1 MIPATLWAIT
11 EQLLETDQKMAD
23 QTMAESTTSLAPL
36 ALDTLVDLLQQQA
49 ARHQDTPAFIF
60 CPEGDIEEARIT
72 YRELDRRARAIAAS
86 LQRKG
91 AAGER
96 VLVLCRPG
104 VDSVVGL
111 FGCFYAGAVAVPVD
125 EHWPIRRV
133 ETVVPEAHARFAL
146 ATAKTQA
153 KMKAAIAGLTD
164 GSVTW
169 LAMDELD
176 DDGAT
181 WVQQDVDADTVAMI
195 QYTSG
200 STGVPKGCV
209 LTHGNY
215 LSNLKVMR
223 WALNPADDA
232 PVMNSPISGVS
243 WLPQY
248 HDMGLVGGILGTIYG
263 GRTTVLMSPSAFLMR
278 PIRWLQAISRF
289 GATITAAPNF
299 AYEACVKRTTA
310 EQRAALDL
318 SSLSIAVIGAGP
330 ISAETLQSFT
340 EAFAPA
346 GFRPEAFI
354 PAYGLAE
361 ATLGVTGMSESPVPV
376 IRHFDRPGLGEE
388 RVVEVAADAAGAVPL
403 VGCGA
408 KAETQET
415 LIVDPETRLRREP
428 EEVGEIWVS
437 GPSVG
442 VGYWGR
448 PEETEHAFNAYL
460 ADTGEGPYLRS
471 GDLGFFAGGEL
482 FVTGRCKDLMTIGGY
497 SHYPN
502 DIELTVQA
510 CHPALMPSR
519 GAVFQLPTQRNAPEH
534 VVVVQEVH
542 HHEAVGV
549 DLNDLIESIRA
560 AIRTH
565 HGIDAQAVVL
575 LKPMRI
581 PTTTSGKIQRSA
593 CREQYVS
600 GELKPLVQWQ
610 APPQPDDTPDV
621 KNVLAGGLLQLAV
634 QGLARRRG
642 ATGRPGQG

>member
-1 MIPATLWAIT
+1 
-11 EQLLETDQKMAD
+11 
-23 QTMAESTTSLAPL
+23 MAEPTTSLAPL
-36 ALDTLVDLLQQQA
+36 ELDSLVDLMQQQA
-49 ARHQDTPAFIF
+49 ARFQDTPAFIF
-60 CPEGDIEEARIT
+60 CPEGDAEEARIT
-72 YRELDRRARAIAAS
+72 YRQLDSRARSIAAD
-86 LQRKG
+86 LQRQG

-104 VDSVVGL
+104 VDSVAGL

-125 EHWPIRRV
+125 EHWPIRRI
-133 ETVVPEAHARFAL
+133 ETVVPEADARFAL

-153 KMKAAIAGLTD
+153 KMKAAVDGLSS
-164 GSVTW
+164 GPKLTW
-169 LAMDELD
+169 LAMDEVE
-176 DDGAT
+176 DDGSG
-181 WVQQDVDADTVAMI
+181 WELQDVSADSLAMI

-209 LTHGNY
+209 LTHRNY
-215 LSNLKVMR
+215 LSNLEIMR

-248 HDMGLVGGILGTIYG
+248 HDMGFVGGIVGTIYG

-278 PIRWLQAISRF
+278 PIRWMQAISRYQ
-289 GATITAAPNF
+289 ATITAGPNF
-299 AYEACVKRTTA
+299 AYEACVKRSTA

-318 SSLSIAVIGAGP
+318 SSLSIAVVGAGP
-330 ISAETLQSFT
+330 ISSETLRSFT

-361 ATLGVTGMSESPVPV
+361 ATLGVTGMSNSPVPV
-376 IRHFDRPGLGEE
+376 VTHFDRSALGED
-388 RVVEVAADAAGAVPL
+388 RVVEVQADAAGAVPL
-403 VGCGA
+403 VACGA
-408 KAETQET
+408 KAETQEV
-415 LIVDPETRLRREP
+415 LIVDPETRLRRGP

-442 VGYWGR
+442 VGYWNR
-448 PEETEHAFNAYL
+448 PEETEHAFNAHL
-460 ADTGEGPYLRS
+460 ADTDEGPYLRS
-471 GDLGFFAGGEL
+471 GDLGFFRDGEL
-482 FVTGRCKDLMTIGGY
+482 YVTGRCKDLMTIGGY

-519 GAVFQLPTQRNAPEH
+519 GAVFLLPTERYAPEYM
-534 VVVVQEVH
+534 VVVQEVH

-549 DLNDLIESIRA
+549 DLNELIESIRA
-560 AIRTH
+560 AIRAH
-565 HGIDAQAVVL
+565 HGIDAQAVML

-593 CREQYVS
+593 CRDQYVA
-600 GELKPLVQWQ
+600 GELSALAHWAQPRPEKA
-610 APPQPDDTPDV
+610 APGF
-621 KNVLAGGLLQLAV
+621 KGALLAGLGRMVASAV
-634 QGLARRRG
+634 AHGQRPQDGPGG
-642 ATGRPGQG
+642 A

>member
-1 MIPATLWAIT
+1 
-11 EQLLETDQKMAD
+11 
-23 QTMAESTTSLAPL
+23 MAELTSSLAPL
-36 ALDTLVDLLQQQA
+36 ELDTLVELMQQQA
-49 ARHQDTPAFIF
+49 ARFQDTPAFIF
-60 CPEGDIEEARIT
+60 CPEGDIEEDRIT
-72 YRELDRRARAIAAS
+72 YRELDRRARSIATT
-86 LQRKG
+86 LQRQG

-104 VDSVVGL
+104 VDSIVGL

-125 EHWPIRRV
+125 EHWPIRRI
-133 ETVVPEAHARFAL
+133 ETVVPEADARFAL

-153 KMKAAIAGLTD
+153 KMKSAVDGLSAGPKL
-164 GSVTW
+164 TW
-169 LAMDELD
+169 LAMDEVS
-176 DDGAT
+176 DDGSA
-181 WVQQDVDADTVAMI
+181 WERQNIGADSLAMI

-209 LTHGNY
+209 LTHRNY
-215 LSNLKVMR
+215 LSNLEVMR

-248 HDMGLVGGILGTIYG
+248 HDMGFVGGILGTIYG

-278 PIRWLQAISRF
+278 PIRWLQAISRYQ
-289 GATITAAPNF
+289 ATITAAPNF
-299 AYEACVKRTTA
+299 AYEACVKRSTP
-310 EQRAALDL
+310 EQIAALDL

-330 ISAETLQSFT
+330 ISAETLRSFT
-340 EAFAPA
+340 EVFAPA

-376 IRHFDRPGLGEE
+376 VRHIDRSALSEE
-388 RVVEVAADAAGAVPL
+388 RVVEVKADAAGAVPL
-403 VGCGA
+403 VGCGV
-408 KAETQET
+408 KPETQEV
-415 LIVDPETRLRREP
+415 LIVDPETRLRRAP
-428 EEVGEIWVS
+428 DEVGEIWVS

-448 PEETEHAFNAYL
+448 PEETEHAFAAHL

-471 GDLGFFAGGEL
+471 GDLGFFSGGEL

-519 GAVFQLPTQRNAPEH
+519 GAVFQLPTERYAPEYL
-534 VVVVQEVH
+534 VVVQEVH
-542 HHEAVGV
+542 HHEAAGI
-549 DLNDLIESIRA
+549 DPHDLIE
-560 AIRTH
+560 AIRGAVRAH
-565 HGIDAQAVVL
+565 HGIEAQAVVL

-581 PTTTSGKIQRSA
+581 PTTTSGKIQRGA
-593 CREQYVS
+593 CRDQYVA
-600 GELKPLVQWQ
+600 GEL
-610 APPQPDDTPDV
+610 T
-621 KNVLAGGLLQLAV
+621 VLAEWAQP
-634 QGLARRRG
+634 
-642 ATGRPGQG
+642 RPGKAAPGLKGALLAGLGRMVASALAHDQRPQDGPDRA

>member
-1 MIPATLWAIT
+1 
-11 EQLLETDQKMAD
+11 
-23 QTMAESTTSLAPL
+23 MAEPTTSLAPL
-36 ALDTLVDLLQQQA
+36 ALDTLVDLMQQQA

-60 CPEGDIEEARIT
+60 CPEGDIEEDRIT
-72 YRELDRRARAIAAS
+72 YRDLDRRARAIAAS

-91 AAGER
+91 AAGQR

-104 VDSVVGL
+104 VDSVAGL

-125 EHWPIRRV
+125 EHWPIRRI
-133 ETVVPEAHARFAL
+133 ETVVPEAQARFAL

-153 KMKAAIAGLTD
+153 KMKAAVGGLTD

-169 LAMDELD
+169 LAMDDLD

-181 WVQQDVDADTVAMI
+181 WVPQDVDKDTVAMI

-215 LSNLKVMR
+215 VSNLEAMR
-223 WALNPADDA
+223 WALNPPDDA
-232 PVMNSPISGVS
+232 PVLNSPVSGVS

-248 HDMGLVGGILGTIYG
+248 HDMGFVGGILGTIYG

-330 ISAETLQSFT
+330 ISAETLQSFA

-376 IRHFDRPGLGEE
+376 VRHIDRTALSEE
-388 RVVEVAADAAGAVPL
+388 LVVEVPADTAGAVPL
-403 VGCGA
+403 VACGVQP
-408 KAETQET
+408 ENQQV
-415 LIVDPETRLRREP
+415 LIVDSETRLRRGP
-428 EEVGEIWVS
+428 DEVGEIWVS
-437 GPSVG
+437 SPSVG

-471 GDLGFFAGGEL
+471 GDLGFFRGGEL
-482 FVTGRCKDLMTIGGY
+482 YVTGRCKDLMTIGGY

-519 GAVFQLPTQRNAPEH
+519 GAVFLLPTKRNAPEH
-534 VVVVQEVH
+534 LAVVQEVH

-549 DLNDLIESIRA
+549 DLDELIQSIRA

-565 HGIDAQAVVL
+565 HGIDAQTVVL

-593 CREQYVS
+593 CRDKYLA
-600 GELKPLVQWQ
+600 GELTALAQWQ
-610 APPQPDDTPDV
+610 APPSEDATPDV
-621 KNVLAGGLLQLAV
+621 KSALLGGLVRLAAT
-634 QGLARRRG
+634 GLAQRG
-642 ATGRPGQG
+642 RGTTGRG

>member
-1 MIPATLWAIT
+1 
-11 EQLLETDQKMAD
+11 
-23 QTMAESTTSLAPL
+23 MAEPTTSLAST

-49 ARHQDTPAFIF
+49 ARLEDTPAFIF
-60 CPEGDIEEARIT
+60 CPEGDTEEARIT
-72 YRELDRRARAIAAS
+72 YRDLDRRARSIATS
-86 LQRKG
+86 LQNRG

-104 VDSVVGL
+104 VDSIVGL
-111 FGCFYAGAVAVPVD
+111 FGCFYAGAVAIPVD

-133 ETVVPEAHARFAL
+133 ETVVPEADARFAL

-153 KMKAAIAGLTD
+153 KMKAAVDGLSD
-164 GSVTW
+164 GPKLSW
-169 LAMDELD
+169 LAMDEVS
-176 DDGAT
+176 DDGSA
-181 WVQQDVDADTVAMI
+181 WELQNVAADSLAMI

-209 LTHGNY
+209 LTHRNY
-215 LSNLKVMR
+215 LSNLEVMR

-248 HDMGLVGGILGTIYG
+248 HDMGFVGGVLGTIYG
-263 GRTTVLMSPSAFLMR
+263 GRSTVLMSPSAFLMR
-278 PIRWLQAISRF
+278 PIRWMQAISRYQ
-289 GATITAAPNF
+289 ATITAAPNF
-299 AYEACVKRTTA
+299 AYEACVKRSTA
-310 EQRAALDL
+310 AQRAALDL

-330 ISAETLQSFT
+330 ISSETLRSFSA
-340 EAFAPA
+340 AFAPA
-346 GFRPEAFI
+346 GFRAEAFL

-361 ATLGVTGMSESPVPV
+361 ATLGVTGMSNSPVPV
-376 IRHFDRPGLGEE
+376 ITHFDRSSLGAE
-388 RVVEVAADAAGAVPL
+388 RVLEAPADTAGAVSL
-403 VGCGA
+403 VACGVQPQ
-408 KAETQET
+408 KQQV
-415 LIVDPETRLRREP
+415 LIVDPETRLRRGP
-428 EEVGEIWVS
+428 DEVGEIWVS

-448 PEETEHAFNAYL
+448 PEETEHAFNAHL

-471 GDLGFFAGGEL
+471 GDLGFFRDGEL
-482 FVTGRCKDLMTIGGY
+482 YVTGRCKDLVTIGGY

-519 GAVFQLPTQRNAPEH
+519 GAVFQLPTERNAPEYL
-534 VVVVQEVH
+534 VVVQEVH
-542 HHEAVGV
+542 HHEAAGV
-549 DLNDLIESIRA
+549 DLDELIGSIRA

-593 CREQYVS
+593 CRDQYVA
-600 GELKPLVQWQ
+600 GELSVLTEWAEPKPANN
-610 APPQPDDTPDV
+610 AP
-621 KNVLAGGLLQLAV
+621 NVGGALLAGLLQAAAT
-634 QGLARRRG
+634 GLAQRRRPSG
-642 ATGRPGQG
+642 E

>member
-1 MIPATLWAIT
+1 
-11 EQLLETDQKMAD
+11 
-23 QTMAESTTSLAPL
+23 MAEPTTSLAPL
-36 ALDTLVDLLQQQA
+36 ALETLIDLMQQQA
-49 ARHQDTPAFIF
+49 ARLGDTPAFIF
-60 CPEGDIEEARIT
+60 CPEGDIEEDRIT
-72 YRELDRRARAIAAS
+72 YRELDRRARSIATT
-86 LQRKG
+86 LQRQG

-104 VDSVVGL
+104 VDSIVGL

-125 EHWPIRRV
+125 EHWPIRRI
-133 ETVVPEAHARFAL
+133 ETVVPEADARFAL

-153 KMKAAIAGLTD
+153 KMKSAVDGLSAGPKL
-164 GSVTW
+164 TW
-169 LAMDELD
+169 LAMDEVS
-176 DDGAT
+176 DDGSA
-181 WVQQDVDADTVAMI
+181 WERQDIGADSLAMI

-209 LTHGNY
+209 LTHRNY
-215 LSNLKVMR
+215 LSNLEVMR

-248 HDMGLVGGILGTIYG
+248 HDMGFVGGILGTIYG

-289 GATITAAPNF
+289 QATITAAPNF
-299 AYEACVKRTTA
+299 AYEACVKRSTP
-310 EQRAALDL
+310 EQIAALDL

-330 ISAETLQSFT
+330 ISAETLRSFSET
-340 EAFAPA
+340 FAPA

-376 IRHFDRPGLGEE
+376 VRHIDRSALSEE
-388 RVVEVAADAAGAVPL
+388 RVVEVEADTAGAVPL

-408 KAETQET
+408 KPETQEV
-415 LIVDPETRLRREP
+415 LIVDPETRVRRAP
-428 EEVGEIWVS
+428 DEVGEIWVS

-448 PEETEHAFNAYL
+448 PEETEHAFAAHV

-471 GDLGFFAGGEL
+471 GDLGFFSGGEL

-519 GAVFQLPTQRNAPEH
+519 GAVFQLPTERYAPEYL
-534 VVVVQEVH
+534 VVVQEVH
-542 HHEAVGV
+542 HHEAAGI
-549 DLNDLIESIRA
+549 DPHDLIEAIRA
-560 AIRTH
+560 AVRAH
-565 HGIDAQAVVL
+565 HGIEAQAVVL

-581 PTTTSGKIQRSA
+581 PTTTSGKIQRGA
-593 CREQYVS
+593 CRDQYVA
-600 GELKPLVQWQ
+600 GEL
-610 APPQPDDTPDV
+610 T
-621 KNVLAGGLLQLAV
+621 VLAEWAEP
-634 QGLARRRG
+634 
-642 ATGRPGQG
+642 RPGKAAPGLGGALLAGLGRMVASALAHDQKPQDGPDRA

>member
-1 MIPATLWAIT
+1 
-11 EQLLETDQKMAD
+11 LE
-23 QTMAESTTSLAPL
+23 
-36 ALDTLVDLLQQQA
+36 LDTLVDLMQQQA
-49 ARHQDTPAFIF
+49 ARREDTPAFIF
-60 CPEGDIEEARIT
+60 CPEGDIEEDRIT
-72 YRELDRRARAIAAS
+72 YRELDRRARSIAAT
-86 LQRKG
+86 LQRQG

-111 FGCFYAGAVAVPVD
+111 FGCFYAGAVAIPVD
-125 EHWPIRRV
+125 EHWPIRRI
-133 ETVVPEAHARFAL
+133 ETVVPESDARFAL

-153 KMKAAIAGLTD
+153 KMKSAVDGLSAGPKL
-164 GSVTW
+164 TW
-169 LAMDELD
+169 LAMDERS
-176 DDGAT
+176 DDGSA
-181 WVQQDVDADTVAMI
+181 WERPNVGGDTLAMI

-209 LTHGNY
+209 LTHRNY
-215 LSNLKVMR
+215 LSNLEIMR

-248 HDMGLVGGILGTIYG
+248 HDMGFVGGILGTIYG
-263 GRTTVLMSPSAFLMR
+263 GRSTVLMSPSAFLMR
-278 PIRWLQAISRF
+278 PIRWMQAISRHQ
-289 GATITAAPNF
+289 ATITAAPNF
-299 AYEACVKRTTA
+299 AYEACVKRSTA

-318 SSLSIAVIGAGP
+318 SHLSIAVVGAGP
-330 ISAETLQSFT
+330 ISSETLKSFT

-361 ATLGVTGMSESPVPV
+361 ATLGVTGMSESALPVV
-376 IRHFDRPGLGEE
+376 RHFDRTAITED
-388 RVVEVAADAAGAVPL
+388 RVVEVAADVAHPETALPL
-403 VGCGA
+403 VGCGK
-408 KAETQET
+408 KAE
-415 LIVDPETRLRREP
+415 LLDVRIVDTETRELRGP

-448 PEETEHAFNAYL
+448 PEETEHAFAAHL
-460 ADTGEGPYLRS
+460 ADTEEGPFLRS

-482 FVTGRCKDLMTIGGY
+482 FVTGRCKDLMTINGF

-502 DIELTVQA
+502 DIELTVQS

-519 GAVFQLPTQRNAPEH
+519 GAVFQLPTERYASEY

-549 DLNDLIESIRA
+549 DLTELIEKIRT

-565 HGIDAQAVVL
+565 HGIDAQAVML

-581 PTTTSGKIQRSA
+581 PTTTSGKIQRNA
-593 CREQYVS
+593 CRDQYVA
-600 GELKPLVQWQ
+600 GELAAMAQWAEPL
-610 APPQPDDTPDV
+610 PENDGSDV
-621 KNVLAGGLLQLAV
+621 KGALLGGLMQLAAT
-634 QGLARRRG
+634 GLAQRLRG
-642 ATGRPGQG
+642 TKGQHGRS

>member
-1 MIPATLWAIT
+1 
-11 EQLLETDQKMAD
+11 
-23 QTMAESTTSLAPL
+23 MAELTSSLAPL

-49 ARHQDTPAFIF
+49 ARFHDTPAFIF
-60 CPEGDIEEARIT
+60 CPEGDIEEDRVT
-72 YRELDRRARAIAAS
+72 YRDLDRRARSIAAN
-86 LQRKG
+86 LQLHG
-91 AAGER
+91 AAGKR

-104 VDSVVGL
+104 VDSIAGL
-111 FGCFYAGAVAVPVD
+111 FGCFYAGAIAIPVD
-125 EHWPIRRV
+125 EHWPIRRI
-133 ETVVPEAHARFAL
+133 ETVVPEADARFAL

-153 KMKAAIAGLTD
+153 KMKSAVDGLSS
-164 GSVTW
+164 GPKLTW
-169 LAMDELD
+169 LAMDESSD
-176 DDGAT
+176 AGAD
-181 WVQQDVDADTVAMI
+181 WEPQSVRADSLAMI

-209 LTHGNY
+209 LTHRNY
-215 LSNLKVMR
+215 LSNLEIMR
-223 WALNPADDA
+223 WALNPPDDA

-248 HDMGLVGGILGTIYG
+248 HDMGFVGGILGTIYG

-278 PIRWLQAISRF
+278 PLRWMQAISRYQ
-289 GATITAAPNF
+289 ATITAAPNF
-299 AYEACVKRTTA
+299 AYEACVKRSTA

-318 SSLSIAVIGAGP
+318 SSLSIAVVGAGP
-330 ISAETLQSFT
+330 ISSETLQSFT
-340 EAFAPA
+340 DAFAPA

-361 ATLGVTGMSESPVPV
+361 ATLGVTGMSESALPVV
-376 IRHFDRPGLGEE
+376 RHFDRTALTED
-388 RVVEVAADAAGAVPL
+388 RVVEVAADVAKPETALPL
-403 VGCGA
+403 VGCG
-408 KAETQET
+408 KKSELLDVRIVDAETR
-415 LIVDPETRLRREP
+415 VLRAP

-448 PEETEHAFNAYL
+448 PEETEHAFNAFV

-471 GDLGFFAGGEL
+471 GDLGFFADGEL
-482 FVTGRCKDLMTIGGY
+482 YVTGRCKDLMTIGGY

-519 GAVFQLPTQRNAPEH
+519 GAVFQLPTERYAPEYL
-534 VVVVQEVH
+534 VVVQEVH

-549 DLNDLIESIRA
+549 DPKDLIEAIRA

-581 PTTTSGKIQRSA
+581 PTTTSGKIQRGA
-593 CREQYVS
+593 CRDQYVA
-600 GELKPLVQWQ
+600 GEL
-610 APPQPDDTPDV
+610 T
-621 KNVLAGGLLQLAV
+621 VLAEWAEPRPAKGGPGLKGALLAGLGRVVASALAHD
-634 QGLARRRG
+634 QRPQDGP
-642 ATGRPGQG
+642 GRA

>member
-1 MIPATLWAIT
+1 
-11 EQLLETDQKMAD
+11 
-23 QTMAESTTSLAPL
+23 MAELTSSLAPL
-36 ALDTLVDLLQQQA
+36 ALDTLVDLMQQQA
-49 ARHQDTPAFIF
+49 ARFQDTPAFIF
-60 CPEGDIEEARIT
+60 CPEGDIEEDRVT
-72 YRELDRRARAIAAS
+72 YRDLDRRARSIAAN
-86 LQRKG
+86 LQLHG
-91 AAGER
+91 AAGKR

-104 VDSVVGL
+104 VDSIAGL
-111 FGCFYAGAVAVPVD
+111 FGCFYAGAIAIPVD
-125 EHWPIRRV
+125 EHWPIRRI
-133 ETVVPEAHARFAL
+133 ETVVPEADARFAL

-153 KMKAAIAGLTD
+153 KMKSAVDGLSS
-164 GSVTW
+164 GPKLTW
-169 LAMDELD
+169 LAMDEAS
-176 DDGAT
+176 DDGAN
-181 WVQQDVDADTVAMI
+181 WEPQSVRADGLAMI

-209 LTHGNY
+209 LTHRNY
-215 LSNLKVMR
+215 LSNLEIMR
-223 WALNPADDA
+223 WALNPPDDA

-248 HDMGLVGGILGTIYG
+248 HDMGFVGGILGTIYG

-278 PIRWLQAISRF
+278 PIRWMQAISRYQ
-289 GATITAAPNF
+289 ATITAGPNF
-299 AYEACVKRTTA
+299 AYEACVKRSTA

-318 SSLSIAVIGAGP
+318 SNLSIAVIGAGP
-330 ISAETLQSFT
+330 ISEETLRSFT

-361 ATLGVTGMSESPVPV
+361 ATLGVTGMSESAVPV
-376 IRHFDRPGLGEE
+376 IRHYDRSALSED
-388 RVVEVAADAAGAVPL
+388 RVVEVPAEAAAAETAVPL
-403 VGCGA
+403 VGCGK
-408 KAETQET
+408 KAETQEV

-448 PEETEHAFNAYL
+448 PEETEHAFNAFV
-460 ADTGEGPYLRS
+460 ADTQEGPYLRS
-471 GDLGFFAGGEL
+471 GDLGFFADGEL

-519 GAVFQLPTQRNAPEH
+519 GAVFQVPTQRNAPEYL
-534 VVVVQEVH
+534 VVVQEVH
-542 HHEAVGV
+542 HHDAVGV
-549 DLNDLIESIRA
+549 DLNELIDSIRA

-593 CREQYVS
+593 CRDLYLA
-600 GELKPLVQWQ
+600 GELTVLAEWAEPR
-610 APPQPDDTPDV
+610 PQNDAPDV
-621 KNVLAGGLLQLAV
+621 KNALIGGLVQLAAT
-634 QGLARRRG
+634 GLAQRLRG
-642 ATGRPGQG
+642 SRGQQS

>member
-1 MIPATLWAIT
+1 
-11 EQLLETDQKMAD
+11 
-23 QTMAESTTSLAPL
+23 MAEPTTSLAPL
-36 ALDTLVDLLQQQA
+36 ALDTLVDLMQQQA

-60 CPEGDIEEARIT
+60 CPEGDIEEDRIT
-72 YRELDRRARAIAAS
+72 YRDLDRRARAIAAS

-91 AAGER
+91 AAGQR

-104 VDSVVGL
+104 VDSVAGL

-125 EHWPIRRV
+125 EHWPIRRI
-133 ETVVPEAHARFAL
+133 ETVVPEAQARFAL

-153 KMKAAIAGLTD
+153 KMKAAVGGLTD
-164 GSVTW
+164 KSVTW

-181 WVQQDVDADTVAMI
+181 WVPQDVEKDTIAMI

-215 LSNLKVMR
+215 VSNLEVMR
-223 WALNPADDA
+223 WALNPPDDA
-232 PVMNSPISGVS
+232 PVLNSPISGVS

-248 HDMGLVGGILGTIYG
+248 HDMGFVGGILGTIYG

-289 GATITAAPNF
+289 GATITAAPSF

-318 SSLSIAVIGAGP
+318 SSLSIAVIGAEP
-330 ISAETLQSFT
+330 ISAETLQSFA

-376 IRHFDRPGLGEE
+376 VRHIDRTALSEE
-388 RVVEVAADAAGAVPL
+388 RVVEVAADTAGAVPL
-403 VGCGA
+403 VACGA
-408 KAETQET
+408 KAENQQV
-415 LIVDPETRLRREP
+415 LIVDSETRLRRAP

-471 GDLGFFAGGEL
+471 GDLGFFRDGEL

-510 CHPALMPSR
+510 CHPALLPSR
-519 GAVFQLPTQRNAPEH
+519 GAVFLLPGKRKAPEH
-534 VVVVQEVH
+534 LAVVQEVH

-549 DLNDLIESIRA
+549 DLDELIQSIRV
-560 AIRTH
+560 AIRTD
-565 HGIDAQAVVL
+565 HGIDAQTVVL

-593 CREQYVS
+593 CRDKYLA
-600 GELKPLVQWQ
+600 GELVPLAQWQ
-610 APPQPDDTPDV
+610 APPPEDATPDV
-621 KNVLAGGLLQLAV
+621 KSALVG
-634 QGLARRRG
+634 GLARLA
-642 ATGRPGQG
+642 ATGLAQRGRKTTGRG